1 MSKLCVFAG
10 TAEGRCLVEFLAK
23 QPVSVTAC
31 VATEYGEKML
41 PVAEH
46 ITVSEGRL
54 NRDEM
59 EEMLRRESFDFV
71 IDATHPY
78 AVAVTENLS
87 SACNAVGVPYLRL
100 LRETGEISGAVVTV
114 ESTEAAVAYL
124 NEHSGNVFLTTGSN
138 DLKSFSL
145 MHDFSNRVFA
155 RVLPVAG
162 SLAICEDVGL
172 CGSHVIA
179 MQGPFSEEMNVAMLR
194 FVKADYMVTKQTGS
208 IGGFAEKLAAAEK
221 TGVTV
226 IVIDKPLQQ
235 EGKTLSETI
244 DFLCDRFSFSLVPSV
259 SVVGIGPGHGRV
271 MTEEVQCVIR
281 EADCLIGAPRMLEA
295 VSNGKQNLYHAISPK
310 EIADYI
316 LSHREFQRFAVVMS
330 GDTGFFSGTKKLLPL
345 LERCNVR
352 VLPGISSLSYL
363 CSRLGT
369 SYEDVV
375 LLSLHGREE
384 SIMNDICRHPRS
396 FVLVGGENGIGKLCM
411 ELTENGLGEAKV
423 SVGERLSYSDEKIS
437 VGKAEDLAKEHF
449 QSLGVAL
456 IEHSPIPRVVTHGLS
471 DEMFLRSSGNG
482 GVVPMTKS
490 EVRSVVLSKLQ
501 LSENS
506 LCWDVGAGTGS
517 VSVEMAL
524 QSQCGR
530 VYAIEQKEAAVML
543 LTENCHR
550 FGVSNVTV
558 VPGVAPM
565 ACVDLPAPDR
575 VFIGGSSGNMKEI
588 ISLALGKNPAV
599 RIVAT
604 AIALESVAEL
614 MDCMRT
620 FAFAETEIVA
630 LNVSRSYKAGAY
642 HLMSGQNPVYIF
654 TMQTGENLI

>member
-1 MSKLCVFAG
+1 MYKLCVFAG

-46 ITVSEGRL
+46 TTVSEGRL
-54 NRDEM
+54 NRDEI

-87 SACNAVGVPYLRL
+87 SACNAVGIPYLRL
-100 LRETGEISGAVVTV
+100 LRETGETSGAVVTV
-114 ESTEAAVAYL
+114 ENVEAAVAYL
-124 NEHSGNVFLTTGSN
+124 NEHSGNVLLTTGSN

-155 RVLPVAG
+155 RVLPVVS
-162 SLAICEDVGL
+162 SLAICDEVGL

-179 MQGPFSEEMNVAMLR
+179 MQGPFSEEMNVVMLR
-194 FVKADYMVTKQTGS
+194 SVKADYMVTKRTGS
-208 IGGFAEKLAAAEK
+208 VGGFAEKLAAAEK
-221 TGVTV
+221 TGVTA

-244 DFLCDRFSFSLVPSV
+244 AFLCERFSFSVIPSV
-259 SVVGIGPGHGRV
+259 SIVGIGPGHGRV
-271 MTEEVQCVIR
+271 MTAEAQCAIR
-281 EADCLIGAPRMLEA
+281 EADCLIGAARMLEA
-295 VSNGKQNLYHAISPK
+295 VADGKQRCYDGIAPQK
-310 EIADYI
+310 IADYI

-345 LERCNVR
+345 LEGCDVR
-352 VLPGISSLSYL
+352 VMPGISSLSYL

-375 LLSLHGREE
+375 LLSRHGREE
-384 SIMNDICRHPRS
+384 SIMNDIRRYPRS

-423 SVGERLSYSDEKIS
+423 SVGERLSYVDEKIS
-437 VGKAEDLAKEHF
+437 RGTAEDLAKKHF
-449 QSLGVAL
+449 QSLSVAL
-456 IEHSPIPRVVTHGLS
+456 IEHSPISRSVTHGIP
-471 DEMFLRSSGNG
+471 DEMFLRRMSGAD
-482 GVVPMTKS
+482 VVPMTKS
-490 EVRSVVLSKLQ
+490 EVRSVALSKLR
-501 LSENS
+501 LFENS
-506 LCWDVGAGTGS
+506 LCWDIGAGTGS

-524 QSQCGR
+524 QAQCGR
-530 VYAIEQKEAAVML
+530 VYAVEQKEVAVAL
-543 LTENCHR
+543 LTENSR
-550 FGVSNVTV
+550 KFGAHNITI
-558 VPGVAPM
+558 VPGVAPE
-565 ACVDLPAPDR
+565 ACAELPAPDR

-588 ISLALGKNPAV
+588 ISLVLAKNPDV

-614 MDCMRT
+614 TDCLKRFPFT
-620 FAFAETEIVA
+620 ETEVVA
-630 LNVSRSYKAGAY
+630 LNVSRSHKAGSY
-642 HLMSGQNPVYIF
+642 HLMNGQNPVYIF
-654 TMQTGENLI
+654 MMQAGGDLL